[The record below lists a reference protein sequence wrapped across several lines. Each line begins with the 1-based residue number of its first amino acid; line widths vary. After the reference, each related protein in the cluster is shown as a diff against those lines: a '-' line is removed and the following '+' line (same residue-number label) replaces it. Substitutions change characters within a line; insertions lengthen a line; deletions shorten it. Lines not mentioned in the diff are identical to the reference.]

1 MIPFLQVAF
10 AGHARAEDLGRAAP
24 VRKALD
30 AAFALLKAAGL
41 SEGRLLSGDAAGADR
56 LAATA
61 WEAAGLGAIH
71 LVHPFLPRARSP
83 RTPGSWTETW
93 LDGDAAEAS
102 GRSAHLAQTS
112 WMIDAADLLVAVW
125 NGRHGRGAGGTADA
139 VRLALERG
147 VPVLWLKPGEARPQ
161 LIRPDRFP
169 HDYGFEEF
177 LERLDEAPASLL
189 PATPQAIAATLP
201 PALDDPEMLV
211 AEPERR
217 GPARAFDDWLHKSLW
232 SAYRGFRRTVGGRPA
247 EGSPPPPALPA
258 DLAAQPG
265 FIRLDGAY
273 RAADRRA
280 DRIGAVHRSQQLLLL
295 AVAVLAAAVGSSPA
309 VWPSFKIYAVAL
321 ELGLGLAALM
331 LWARASQSARHHAW
345 GAARRLAEQFRFERV
360 GWAFGLGGVGGGTA
374 AGPAR
379 QVRRRAGMVE
389 GAFDAARLESW
400 GRWAV
405 AELIAGQAAYH
416 REQARASGHIAHRL
430 HLVENGSF
438 LLLLA
443 ALAGYLAGRGFEA
456 ISDYGLASWVAGAV
470 LMTGAI
476 VPAIGAACLAME
488 ATLSFREEAYRSA
501 ALEEALRGVL
511 EALPA
516 NPRLAD
522 YRHALS
528 AAAALE
534 VAQEDRWAEAAER
547 RRLFRGG

>member
-30 AAFALLKAAGL
+30 GAFALLKAAGVG
-41 SEGRLLSGDAAGADR
+41 EGRLLSGDAAGADR

-71 LVHPFLPRARSP
+71 LVHPFLPRP
-83 RTPGSWTETW
+83 RQPRVPSHWTETW
-93 LDGDAAEAS
+93 LDGAAAEAA

-112 WMIDAADLLVAVW
+112 WMIEAADLLVAVW
-125 NGRHGRGAGGTADA
+125 NGRAGRGAGGTADA

-147 VPVLWLKPGEARPQ
+147 VPVLWLKPGEVRPQ
-161 LIRPDRFP
+161 LIRPDRFA
-169 HDYGFEEF
+169 HDYGFQEF
-177 LERLDEAPASLL
+177 LERLDQAPASLL
-189 PATPQAIAATLP
+189 PATPEAIAAVLP
-201 PALDDPEMLV
+201 AAVEDPEALWT
-211 AEPERR
+211 ERERR
-217 GPARAFDDWLHKSLW
+217 GPARAFDDWLHRSLW
-232 SAYRGFRRTVGGRPA
+232 SAYRHFRRSVGGRPA
-247 EGSPPPPALPA
+247 GASSPAPAPPA

-265 FIRLDGAY
+265 FARLDEAY

-309 VWPSFKIYAVAL
+309 VWPDFKIYAVAL
-321 ELGLGLAALM
+321 ELALGLAALL
-331 LWARASQSARHHAW
+331 LWSRAAQSARHHAW
-345 GAARRLAEQFRFERV
+345 GGARRLAEQFRFERV
-360 GWAFGLGGVGGGTA
+360 GWAFGLGGSGGGTV

-379 QVRRRAGMVE
+379 EVRRRAGMVE
-389 GAFDAARLESW
+389 GAFDPERVARW

-443 ALAGYLAGRGFEA
+443 ALAGYLVARGAEVA
-456 ISDYGLASWVAGAV
+456 TGYELPHWIAGAV

-501 ALEEALRGVL
+501 ALEEALKGVL
-511 EALPA
+511 EALPPA
-516 NPRLAD
+516 AKLAD
-522 YRHALS
+522 YRHALT